1 MRTTRPILEARG
13 LVKRFGQ
20 VVALDGADFELY
32 PDEILAIIG
41 DNGAGKSTLIKALS
55 GALQPDDG
63 EIRLDG
69 EPVHFRSPRDARR
82 AGIETVYQDLA
93 VAPALDIAA
102 NIFLGRERRRS
113 GPLGLVL
120 RLLDKRAMRRE
131 AARHFDELKIGVQSM
146 TQPVENLS
154 GGQRQGVAVARAA
167 KWAERLAIMDEPTA
181 ALGVKETRQVLDLI
195 GRVRERGLPVILISH
210 DMPHVFELADR
221 IQIMRLGK
229 RVAVVTPQ
237 THTMP
242 EAVAIMT
249 GATRGELEQVL
260 HKAPPEPEGGE

>member
-1 MRTTRPILEARG
+1 MSTPTPILQAQG

-32 PDEILAIIG
+32 PGEITAIIG
-41 DNGAGKSTLIKALS
+41 DNGAGKSTLIKVLS
-55 GALQPDDG
+55 GAFQPDGG
-63 EIRLDG
+63 EILLDG
-69 EPVHFRSPRDARR
+69 EHVRFRSPLDARR
-82 AGIETVYQDLA
+82 VGIETVYQDLA

-102 NIFLGRERRRS
+102 NIFLGRELRRG
-113 GPLGLVL
+113 GPAGRLL
-120 RLLDKRAMRRE
+120 RALDKRTMRRE
-131 AARHFDELKIGVQSM
+131 AARHFSELKIGIPSIGQA
-146 TQPVENLS
+146 VENLS

-167 KWAERLAIMDEPTA
+167 AWGRRLVIMDEPTA

-195 GRVRERGLPVILISH
+195 QRVRERGLPVILISH

-237 THTMP
+237 THSMP

-249 GATRGELEQVL
+249 GATRVELERSL
-260 HKAPPEPEGGE
+260 AKGET